1 MQNARTITL
10 MTGRTYT
17 EVEIDTIHYIQM
29 KRNYA
34 DIHAD
39 WGEVIRARV
48 TMTELENAL
57 GSSFIKV
64 HRSCLVD
71 AARIHHISNVIVLN
85 SGEKI
90 TYAKRQKA
98 AIVSRL
104 CVLRGETPDCFVRST
119 PLPVGRRKTK
129 PAPPTASMPETIP
142 IAEQEEPIQKEAI
155 QKEAIQKEAI
165 QKEAIQKEAVQKKAI
180 QKEAVQK
187 KPIREENMLEEP
199 LEEKCLPVTVMRRT
213 RLIPV
218 NKILYIYSKRGIAF
232 IHTLDGE
239 VCKTRTPVHLMED
252 TLGDDFIRTS
262 RAYLVSVMSI
272 CGVTDAV
279 HLRNGEAIPYQ
290 KNQKRKIRGMLSEK
304 QKRFIERLSDDLTP
318 KTEEAY
324 REYYHGFEKMPFA
337 FADIEMVFN
346 EELRAVDWIFRYGNP
361 ALARLEK
368 TPLKKLI
375 GKSFGSVF
383 PNMDSKWLV
392 SYEQAVLYRKT
403 LEIMDYSP
411 EIDTD
416 LKIICFPTF
425 GGHCGCILFD
435 LRRIQLSETSGLQ
448 QVLGYYQGMLSEQ

>member
-10 MTGRTYT
+10 MTGRTNT

-90 TYAKRQKA
+90 TYAKRHKA

-155 QKEAIQKEAI
+155 QKE
-165 QKEAIQKEAVQKKAI
+165 AI

>member
-10 MTGRTYT
+10 MTGRTNT

-155 QKEAIQKEAI
+155 QKEA
-165 QKEAIQKEAVQKKAI
+165 VQKKAI

-290 KNQKRKIRGMLSEK
+290 KNQKRKIRGVLSEK

>member
-10 MTGRTYT
+10 MTGRTNT

-129 PAPPTASMPETIP
+129 PAPPTESMPETIP

-155 QKEAIQKEAI
+155 QKK
-165 QKEAIQKEAVQKKAI
+165 AVQKKAI

-252 TLGDDFIRTS
+252 TLGDDFIRNS

>member
-10 MTGRTYT
+10 MTGRTNT

-155 QKEAIQKEAI
+155 QKKAIQKEAI

-324 REYYHGFEKMPFA
+324 REYYHGFEKMPVA

>member
-10 MTGRTYT
+10 MTGRTNT

-155 QKEAIQKEAI
+155 QK
-165 QKEAIQKEAVQKKAI
+165 KAI
-180 QKEAVQK
+180 QNTLKTTKA
-187 KPIREENMLEEP
+187 
-199 LEEKCLPVTVMRRT
+199 KCLVM
-213 RLIPV
+213 L
-218 NKILYIYSKRGIAF
+218 
-232 IHTLDGE
+232 
-239 VCKTRTPVHLMED
+239 
-252 TLGDDFIRTS
+252 
-262 RAYLVSVMSI
+262 
-272 CGVTDAV
+272 
-279 HLRNGEAIPYQ
+279 
-290 KNQKRKIRGMLSEK
+290 
-304 QKRFIERLSDDLTP
+304 
-318 KTEEAY
+318 
-324 REYYHGFEKMPFA
+324 KM
-337 FADIEMVFN
+337 
-346 EELRAVDWIFRYGNP
+346 
-361 ALARLEK
+361 
-368 TPLKKLI
+368 
-375 GKSFGSVF
+375 
-383 PNMDSKWLV
+383 
-392 SYEQAVLYRKT
+392 
-403 LEIMDYSP
+403 
-411 EIDTD
+411 
-416 LKIICFPTF
+416 
-425 GGHCGCILFD
+425 
-435 LRRIQLSETSGLQ
+435 SETF
-448 QVLGYYQGMLSEQ
+448 

>member
-10 MTGRTYT
+10 MTGRTNT

-142 IAEQEEPIQKEAI
+142 IAEQEEPIQKKAIQKKAI
-155 QKEAIQKEAI
+155 QKE
-165 QKEAIQKEAVQKKAI
+165 AI

>member
-10 MTGRTYT
+10 MTGRTNT

-155 QKEAIQKEAI
+155 QK
-165 QKEAIQKEAVQKKAI
+165 KAI

-304 QKRFIERLSDDLTP
+304 QKRFIEQLSDDLTP

>member
-10 MTGRTYT
+10 MTGRTNT

-129 PAPPTASMPETIP
+129 PAPPTESMPETIP
-142 IAEQEEPIQKEAI
+142 IAEQEEPV
-155 QKEAIQKEAI
+155 
-165 QKEAIQKEAVQKKAI
+165 QKEAVQKKAV
-180 QKEAVQK
+180 QKEAAQKKAAQKKAAQKKAVQK
-187 KPIREENMLEEP
+187 KPIREEYMLEEP

-218 NKILYIYSKRGIAF
+218 DKILYIYSKKGIAY

-272 CGVTDAV
+272 RGVTDAV
-279 HLRNGEAIPYQ
+279 QLRNGEAIPYQ

-304 QKRFIERLSDDLTP
+304 QKRFIERLSDDSTP

-346 EELRAVDWIFRYGNP
+346 EELRAVDWIFCYGNP

>member
-155 QKEAIQKEAI
+155 QKKAI
-165 QKEAIQKEAVQKKAI
+165 QKEAIQKEAV

>member
-10 MTGRTYT
+10 MTGRTNT

-155 QKEAIQKEAI
+155 QKEAIQKE
-165 QKEAIQKEAVQKKAI
+165 AI

>member
-10 MTGRTYT
+10 MTGRTNT

-155 QKEAIQKEAI
+155 QKK
-165 QKEAIQKEAVQKKAI
+165 AIQKEAVQKEAV

-346 EELRAVDWIFRYGNP
+346 E
-361 ALARLEK
+361 
-368 TPLKKLI
+368 
-375 GKSFGSVF
+375 
-383 PNMDSKWLV
+383 
-392 SYEQAVLYRKT
+392 
-403 LEIMDYSP
+403 
-411 EIDTD
+411 
-416 LKIICFPTF
+416 
-425 GGHCGCILFD
+425 
-435 LRRIQLSETSGLQ
+435 
-448 QVLGYYQGMLSEQ
+448 

>member
-10 MTGRTYT
+10 MTGRTNT

-155 QKEAIQKEAI
+155 QKK
-165 QKEAIQKEAVQKKAI
+165 AIQKEAV

-187 KPIREENMLEEP
+187 KPIREDNMLEEP

-435 LRRIQLSETSGLQ
+435 LRRIQLYETSGLQ

>member
-10 MTGRTYT
+10 MTGRTNT

-104 CVLRGETPDCFVRST
+104 CVLRGKTPDCFVRST

-142 IAEQEEPIQKEAI
+142 IAEQEEP
-155 QKEAIQKEAI
+155 I

>member
-10 MTGRTYT
+10 MTGRTNT

-142 IAEQEEPIQKEAI
+142 IAEQEEPV
-155 QKEAIQKEAI
+155 
-165 QKEAIQKEAVQKKAI
+165 QKEAVQKKAV
-180 QKEAVQK
+180 QKEAAQKKAAQKKAAQKKAVQK
-187 KPIREENMLEEP
+187 KPIREEYMLEEP

-218 NKILYIYSKRGIAF
+218 DKILYIYSKKGIAY

-272 CGVTDAV
+272 RGVTDAV
-279 HLRNGEAIPYQ
+279 QLRNGEAIPYQ

-304 QKRFIERLSDDLTP
+304 QKRFIERLSDDSTP

-346 EELRAVDWIFRYGNP
+346 EELRAVDWIFCYGNP

>member
-155 QKEAIQKEAI
+155 
-165 QKEAIQKEAVQKKAI
+165 QKKAI

>member
-10 MTGRTYT
+10 MTGRTNT

-142 IAEQEEPIQKEAI
+142 IAEQEEPV
-155 QKEAIQKEAI
+155 
-165 QKEAIQKEAVQKKAI
+165 QKEAVQKKAV
-180 QKEAVQK
+180 QKEAAQKKAAQKKAVQK
-187 KPIREENMLEEP
+187 KPIREEYMLEEP

-218 NKILYIYSKRGIAF
+218 DKILYIYSKKGIAY

-272 CGVTDAV
+272 RGVTDAV
-279 HLRNGEAIPYQ
+279 QLRNGEAIPYQ

-304 QKRFIERLSDDLTP
+304 QKRFIERLSDDSTP

-346 EELRAVDWIFRYGNP
+346 EELRAVDWIFCYGNP

>member
-10 MTGRTYT
+10 MTGRTNT

-142 IAEQEEPIQKEAI
+142 IAEQEDPIQKEAI
-155 QKEAIQKEAI
+155 QKKAI

-392 SYEQAVLYRKT
+392 SYERAVLYRKT

-411 EIDTD
+411 EIDKNLT
-416 LKIICFPTF
+416 IYCYQPQP
-425 GGHCGCILFD
+425 GYCAC
-435 LRRIQLSETSGLQ
+435 
-448 QVLGYYQGMLSEQ
+448 VLVPE

>member
-10 MTGRTYT
+10 MTGRTNT

-155 QKEAIQKEAI
+155 QKEA
-165 QKEAIQKEAVQKKAI
+165 VQKKAI

-290 KNQKRKIRGMLSEK
+290 KNQKRKIRGMLSGK

>member
-142 IAEQEEPIQKEAI
+142 IAEQEEP
-155 QKEAIQKEAI
+155 I

>member
-10 MTGRTYT
+10 MTGRPNT
-17 EVEIDTIHYIQM
+17 EVQIDTIHYIQM
-29 KRNYA
+29 KRTYA

-142 IAEQEEPIQKEAI
+142 MAEQEEPIQKEAI
-155 QKEAIQKEAI
+155 QKKAIQNEAIQNEAS
-165 QKEAIQKEAVQKKAI
+165 

-239 VCKTRTPVHLMED
+239 VCKPRTPVHLMDD

-262 RAYLVSVMSI
+262 RAYLVSGMSI

>member
-10 MTGRTYT
+10 MTCRTNT

-155 QKEAIQKEAI
+155 QKKAI

>member
-10 MTGRTYT
+10 MTGRTNT

-129 PAPPTASMPETIP
+129 PAPPTESMPETIP
-142 IAEQEEPIQKEAI
+142 IAEQEEPVQKEAI
-155 QKEAIQKEAI
+155 
-165 QKEAIQKEAVQKKAI
+165 QKKAI

-324 REYYHGFEKMPFA
+324 RDYYHGFEKMPFA

>member
-10 MTGRTYT
+10 MTGRTNT

-142 IAEQEEPIQKEAI
+142 IAEQEEPIQQEA
-155 QKEAIQKEAI
+155 A
-165 QKEAIQKEAVQKKAI
+165 QKKAAPKKAA
-180 QKEAVQK
+180 QKKAVQK

-324 REYYHGFEKMPFA
+324 REYYHGFEKMPVA

>member
-10 MTGRTYT
+10 MTGRTNT

-142 IAEQEEPIQKEAI
+142 IAEQEEP
-155 QKEAIQKEAI
+155 I

-368 TPLKKLI
+368 RPLNKLI

>member
-10 MTGRTYT
+10 MTGRTNT

-155 QKEAIQKEAI
+155 QKKAIQKE
-165 QKEAIQKEAVQKKAI
+165 AI

-272 CGVTDAV
+272 RGVTDAV
-279 HLRNGEAIPYQ
+279 QLRNGEAIPYQ

>member
-10 MTGRTYT
+10 MTGRTNT

-142 IAEQEEPIQKEAI
+142 IAEQEEPIQREAIQKKAI
-155 QKEAIQKEAI
+155 QKEAL
-165 QKEAIQKEAVQKKAI
+165 

-218 NKILYIYSKRGIAF
+218 DKILYIYSKKGIAY

>member
-10 MTGRTYT
+10 MTGRTNT

-155 QKEAIQKEAI
+155 QKEA
-165 QKEAIQKEAVQKKAI
+165 VQKKAI

-252 TLGDDFIRTS
+252 TLGDDFIRNS

>member
-10 MTGRTYT
+10 MTGRTNT

-155 QKEAIQKEAI
+155 
-165 QKEAIQKEAVQKKAI
+165 QKKAI

>member
-10 MTGRTYT
+10 MTGRTNT

-155 QKEAIQKEAI
+155 
-165 QKEAIQKEAVQKKAI
+165 QKKAI

-324 REYYHGFEKMPFA
+324 RDYYHGFEKMPFA

>member
-129 PAPPTASMPETIP
+129 AAPPTESMPETIP
-142 IAEQEEPIQKEAI
+142 IAEQEEPIRKEAI
-155 QKEAIQKEAI
+155 
-165 QKEAIQKEAVQKKAI
+165 QKKAI

-187 KPIREENMLEEP
+187 KTIREEYMLEEP

-272 CGVTDAV
+272 RGVTDAV

-290 KNQKRKIRGMLSEK
+290 KNKKRKIRGMLSEK